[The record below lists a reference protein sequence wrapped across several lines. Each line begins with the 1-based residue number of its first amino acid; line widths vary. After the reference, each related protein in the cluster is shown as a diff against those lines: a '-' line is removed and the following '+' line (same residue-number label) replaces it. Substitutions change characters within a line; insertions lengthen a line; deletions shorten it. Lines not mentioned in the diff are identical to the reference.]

1 MEEDEDEDDVDEVES
16 VIEEESIFVSKLKPG
31 HSTSSMVVVSTMVD
45 NNPVVVSVGDSKKL
59 AVWDMRTGQRICV
72 SKPEHS
78 KDIVSIAFHQTAQ
91 GSESILV
98 TGSGDDTAIVW
109 AMTVTAINGAGEGD
123 ARVSVSIE
131 KKFSL
136 ADDATGDL
144 SSVAVGESQGIVYA
158 VLGGEHGVAV
168 LFNLQTGEKLFT
180 LKGHEDSINSIA
192 ALGKYVVTG
201 SDDCTARVW
210 NVLTGEELFVLK
222 EHDGEVLSVAA
233 YQPMDEDQV
242 PIVVTGGSDHRAIVW
257 ELTTGRQVHQLEGVH
272 EDWVRAVAVC
282 GSADGHFGPLI
293 VTGSDDGII
302 GLWNLTSGE
311 SVRVMKNTHKGYI
324 NCLASF
330 VSLDKSVPP
339 VVLSGSED
347 GSINFWKLSRGA
359 CYL

>member
-1 MEEDEDEDDVDEVES
+1 M
-16 VIEEESIFVSKLKPG
+16 KPG
-31 HSTSSMVVVSTMVD
+31 YSTSAMVVVPTVVENS
-45 NNPVVVSVGDSKKL
+45 PVVVSVGENKKL
-59 AVWDMRTGQRICV
+59 AVWDMRTGQRIFV
-72 SKPEHS
+72 SKSEHS
-78 KDIVSIAFHQTAQ
+78 KDVTSIAFYQTSQ
-91 GSESILV
+91 ESESILV
-98 TGSGDDTAIVW
+98 TGSEDGTAIVW
-109 AMTVTAINGAGEGD
+109 DMTVTAINGAGEGD
-123 ARVSVSIE
+123 AHVSCSIT

-144 SSVAVGESQGIVYA
+144 SSVAVGEFQGAPYV
-158 VLGGEHGVAV
+158 VLGGEHGIAV
-168 LFNLQTGEKLFT
+168 IYNLQTGAKLFAF
-180 LKGHEDSINSIA
+180 KGHEDSINSIA

-210 NVLTGEELFVLK
+210 DVLTGEELFVLK

-233 YQPMDEDQV
+233 YQPIDVDQV

-311 SVRVMKNTHKGYI
+311 SVRVIENTHNDYI

-330 VSLDKSVPP
+330 VSLDKAIPP
-339 VVLSGSED
+339 VILSGSDD
-347 GSINFWKLSRGA
+347 GTICLWKLSRGEQNTF
-359 CYL
+359 